1 MTSSK
6 LTRHHRATSATPPP
20 CHDCHCH
27 CTARATPTP
36 QPQPRHATPRH
47 AATRYSYYR
56 EHTHALASGIDPGAI
71 MAELFAKDTGTCRG
85 TGGSMH
91 IYDVDTHFQG
101 GWALVSEQLPYA
113 AGAAR
118 SILLDRELGQASGL
132 LQWLTTLTADATLH
146 TPHFILLTPYSS
158 LHTPHSTLLT
168 PYSALHTPHS
178 ILHTPHSSLLT
189 PHPTLH
195 TPHSSL
201 LTPHPTLHTP
211 HPTLLTPHSS
221 LHTPYSALRTPHSA
235 LRTPHTSHLLT
246 PSHPHTLT
254 LHLARP
260 RTGMTA

>member
-20 CHDCHCH
+20 CHDRHCH

-132 LQWLTTLTADATLH
+132 LQRLTTLTADATLH
-146 TPHFILLTPYSS
+146 TPHSILRTPYY
-158 LHTPHSTLLT
+158 TPH
-168 PYSALHTPHS
+168 
-178 ILHTPHSSLLT
+178 
-189 PHPTLH
+189 
-195 TPHSSL
+195 
-201 LTPHPTLHTP
+201 
-211 HPTLLTPHSS
+211 TPHSS

-235 LRTPHTSHLLT
+235 HLTPPHTLT
-246 PSHPHTLT
+246 PSHPHSSLGQAKDGDDRMTVVFCGEGGSQNGRM
-254 LHLARP
+254 ARRP
-260 RTGMTA
+260 RAPPAPTPALASPPHPP